1 LSFLAASFSHSTYTY
16 VQHKNGMKYNS
27 VLPLHCLTSLHCSI
41 SNFFTYVCMI
51 RQVQLST
58 ASRTA
63 KPCLACNPKSGFSGV
78 VSMAANTEIKKRPQI
93 EISFKG
99 LTLTLR
105 AKNKTSIKVCNR
117 KNQAWPYYSCK
128 GSISSWGDNVSFCSC
143 RESNWMQDDWFDSYQ
158 WEKRV
163 HLLI

>member
-1 LSFLAASFSHSTYTY
+1 M
-16 VQHKNGMKYNS
+16 NYNS

-51 RQVQLST
+51 WQVQLST

-63 KPCLACNPKSGFSGV
+63 KPF
-78 VSMAANTEIKKRPQI
+78 SMAANTEIKKRPQI

-128 GSISSWGDNVSFCSC
+128 G
-143 RESNWMQDDWFDSYQ
+143 ESNWMQDDWFDSYQ

-163 HLLI
+163 HQLI